1 MNEQIKQVPEIE
13 SPLEMA
19 HRKLNDALAAVEW
32 GKDQVEKIQAGG
44 KDSSGA
50 EIIDIE
56 MYKSAINDALLKL
69 RQAYDDVFNAVEKK

>member
-1 MNEQIKQVPEIE
+1 MDTPEIE

-44 KDSSGA
+44 KDSLGA
-50 EIIDIE
+50 ETIDVE
-56 MYKSAINDALLKL
+56 MYKSAINDALIKL
-69 RQAYDDVFNAVEKK
+69 REAYDDIFNALENK